1 MPMTAPVVDARRDG
15 SLDDRLGALFA
26 AEPAA
31 LVDPYEL
38 YADLR
43 EQSPVHVFDDTVAIV
58 STYPETRAVYRDHAR
73 FQKYRPEGSHFGERA
88 VALLS
93 DDERELL
100 REVTAFERLYMSS
113 MNGELH
119 KRVRGA
125 VQAAFT
131 PKRVAELG
139 KVALRQTQRMLDD
152 LSQQAQ
158 PNLIELA
165 NRVPLLV
172 IMEMLGAPYGDADLL
187 KRWGDEIND
196 HKGRTPIDPE
206 VVYRAH
212 ASLREFRAYV
222 SALIDSSGEHRS
234 TSLLSGLHGAFESG
248 QLSREELEATM
259 VLILFAGHET
269 TTNLIGNGIYQLL
282 RHPDQWAKLTA
293 DPELAKFAVEEILR
307 FDPPVQAMRSL
318 TACEVELRDVTL
330 PPDFG
335 VMMLH
340 AAANRDTDGFAD
352 PDTFDIMRTPNNHL
366 TLGFGAHFCLGG
378 PLARLEGKVVLE
390 TFARRFPD
398 AEIAAGSESVIRNG
412 QPQLRGLSRLQV
424 KLGEDRGES
433 SFTAG

>member
-1 MPMTAPVVDARRDG
+1 MATVADHRPE
-15 SLDDRLGALFA
+15 LDERLSALFA
-26 AEPAA
+26 GDPEA
-31 LVDPYEL
+31 LVDPYPL

-43 EQSPVHVFDDTVAIV
+43 ARSPIHVFDDTVAIV
-58 STYPETRAVYRDHAR
+58 STYPEARAVYRDHAR

-88 VALLS
+88 VSLLS
-93 DDERELL
+93 DEERGML

-131 PKRVAELG
+131 PKRIAELG
-139 KVALRQTQRMLDD
+139 EVAQRQTDAMLQRL
-152 LSQQAQ
+152 AGEEK

-172 IMEMLGAPYGDADLL
+172 IMEMLGAPYEDADVL

-196 HKGRTPIDPE
+196 HKGRVPVSPE
-206 VVYRAH
+206 VVRRAH
-212 ASLREFRAYV
+212 QSLGEFRAYV
-222 SALIDSSGEHRS
+222 YELIDHVDEHGS
-234 TSLLSGLHGAFESG
+234 TSLLAGMRAAHADDR
-248 QLSREELEATM
+248 LSREELEATM

-282 RHPDQWAKLTA
+282 RHPEQWSKVCA
-293 DPELAKFAVEEILR
+293 DPQLARGAVEEVLR

-318 TACEVELRDVTL
+318 TACEVQLRDVTL
-330 PPDFG
+330 PAGHG

-340 AAANRDTDGFAD
+340 AAANRDGAGFEE
-352 PDTFDIMRTPNNHL
+352 PDVFDITRSPNNHL

-378 PLARLEGKVVLE
+378 PLARLEGRVVFE
-390 TFARRFPD
+390 TMARRFPD
-398 AEIAAGSESVIRNG
+398 MEIAPGPDAVRRNG
-412 QPQLRGLSRLQV
+412 QPQLRGLRRLQV
-424 KLGEDRGES
+424 TLGEDHGD
-433 SFTAG
+433 